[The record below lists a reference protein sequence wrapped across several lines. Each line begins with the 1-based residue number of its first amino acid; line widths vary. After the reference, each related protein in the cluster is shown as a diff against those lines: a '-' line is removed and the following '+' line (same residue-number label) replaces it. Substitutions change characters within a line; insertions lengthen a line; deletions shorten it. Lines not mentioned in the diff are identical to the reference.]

1 MTTET
6 KGKIAVLG
14 AGTMG
19 PGIAAV
25 YAVNGY
31 ETALYS
37 RTEKTLEKARVTVE
51 GILELFREEKMFPE
65 EAVIPAAGRISY
77 VTDLSAAVHGAFYV
91 SETVAEVPEV
101 KKEIFR
107 QLDELLPEDVF
118 LSSNTS
124 YMNVFELAPE
134 RRQARLAIVHWV
146 APPHILPLV
155 EVVRGPE
162 TAEETMEA
170 MMVLHEAC
178 GKLPVRMEKYI
189 PGFILNRLQS
199 AMNREVIG
207 LMQEGYVSPEMLDR
221 AVKASLMPR
230 GLLLGVVQRMDFNGL
245 DMVARGLRN
254 RSFEPFGAPP
264 EDNVIAEMAER
275 GELGVK
281 SGAGFY
287 DYGET
292 GSEEAMRLR
301 DRYLIESVRL
311 ARYFMERPIGA
322 ERKRSA
328 PED

>member
-37 RTEKTLEKARVTVE
+37 RTEKTLEKAKVTLR
-51 GILELFREEKMFPE
+51 GILELFRDEKMFPE
-65 EAVIPAAGRISY
+65 EDVLVAPGRLSY
-77 VTDLSAAVHGAFYV
+77 ATDLSAAVRGAFYV
-91 SETVAEVPEV
+91 AETVSEVPEV
-101 KKEIFR
+101 KKEICR
-107 QLDELLPEDVF
+107 QLDELLPEDVYV
-118 LSSNTS
+118 SSNTS
-124 YMNVFELAPE
+124 YMNVFALAPE
-134 RRQARLAIVHWV
+134 SRQKRLSIVHWV

-162 TAEETMEA
+162 TSEETMQA
-170 MMVLHEAC
+170 MMDLHEAC

-264 EDNVIAEMAER
+264 EDNVIAEMAEK

-281 SGAGFY
+281 SGRGFF
-287 DYGET
+287 DYEEA

-301 DRYLIESVRL
+301 DRYLMESVRL
-311 ARYFMERPIGA
+311 ARYFMSHPIGTA
-322 ERKRSA
+322 RRRTE
-328 PED
+328 E

>member
-65 EAVIPAAGRISY
+65 EQ
-77 VTDLSAAVHGAFYV
+77 LSAVPGRLSFSTAIAEAVRDAFYV
-91 SETVAEVPEV
+91 VETVVEVPAV
-101 KKEIFR
+101 KQAVYRE
-107 QLDELLPEDVF
+107 LDALLPPET
-118 LSSNTS
+118 LISSNTS
-124 YMNVFELAPE
+124 YMDIFGFLPKA
-134 RRQARLAIVHWV
+134 RQERLAIVHWV

-170 MMVLHEAC
+170 MMALHEAC

-189 PGFILNRLQS
+189 PGFILTDFQS
-199 AMNREVIG
+199 SFLRESHTEIT
-207 LMQEGYVSPEMLDR
+207 
-221 AVKASLMPR
+221 
-230 GLLLGVVQRMDFNGL
+230 DFL
-245 DMVARGLRN
+245 Y
-254 RSFEPFGAPP
+254 
-264 EDNVIAEMAER
+264 MA
-275 GELGVK
+275 
-281 SGAGFY
+281 
-287 DYGET
+287 
-292 GSEEAMRLR
+292 
-301 DRYLIESVRL
+301 
-311 ARYFMERPIGA
+311 
-322 ERKRSA
+322 
-328 PED
+328 

>member
-1 MTTET
+1 MNG

-77 VTDLSAAVHGAFYV
+77 VTDLSAAVRGAFYV
-91 SETVAEVPEV
+91 AETVAEVPEV

-118 LSSNTS
+118 ISSNTS
-124 YMNVFELAPE
+124 YMNIFELAPE

-170 MMVLHEAC
+170 MMALHEAC

-221 AVKASLMPR
+221 AVRTSLMPR
-230 GLLLGVVQRMDFNGL
+230 GLLLGVVQRIDFNGIDL
-245 DMVARGLRN
+245 AVQNVRN
-254 RSFEPFGAPP
+254 NSFTPFGAPS
-264 EDNVIAEMAER
+264 EDNIYAEMAER

-281 SGAGFY
+281 SGKGFR
-287 DYGET
+287 DYTEL
-292 GSEEAMRLR
+292 GSEEALRLR
-301 DRYLIESVRL
+301 DRYLLESVRL
-311 ARYFMERPIGA
+311 ARRFMDHPIGR
-322 ERKRSA
+322 EREWKKK
-328 PED
+328 EE